1 MDKQVIYALIGI
13 LIFILIA
20 GGIVVAIKSQTKDMT
35 GNVQGIKFWHED
47 TSTNKS
53 NNSPL

>member
-1 MDKQVIYALIGI
+1 MNKQVIYALIGI

-47 TSTNKS
+47 TSVPVTNKA
-53 NNSPL
+53 

>member
-1 MDKQVIYALIGI
+1 MNKQVIYALIGI

-20 GGIVVAIKSQTKDMT
+20 GGIVVAIKSQTKDLT

-47 TSTNKS
+47 TSTNKV
-53 NNSPL
+53 